1 MHCVQLL
8 FIEADNHQD
17 AIDAVSSR
25 LEEAD
30 WSDWSEVGGRWSGIF
45 GEGEPN
51 AILYSNDPE
60 KWNEMIKT
68 FSDYRVAHMK
78 EGLDEINKSGKD
90 LGELIDSYDP
100 LTNNFD
106 LGMKGYYLRKIGS
119 LLADYWTSD
128 SAVYDLEAGTSNLTY
143 LAERIEKDPKKQFMV
158 AVDFHH

>member
-8 FIEADNHQD
+8 FVEADTHQD
-17 AIDAVSSR
+17 AIDEVNSK
-25 LEEAD
+25 LDQAD

-60 KWNEMIKT
+60 KWDEMIKT

-78 EGLDEINKSGKD
+78 EALAELEKD
-90 LGELIDSYDP
+90 DKDVSDLIDEYDP
-100 LTNNFD
+100 LANNFD
-106 LGMKGYYLRKIGS
+106 LGMKGYYLRRIGS

-128 SAVYDLEAGTSNLTY
+128 SAVFDLEAGTSNLAY
-143 LAERIEKDPKKQFMV
+143 LTERTATNPKKQFMV

>member
-8 FIEADNHQD
+8 FIEAETHQD
-17 AIDAVSSR
+17 AIDEVASR

-30 WSDWSEVGGRWSGIF
+30 WSDWSEVGGRWSGLF

-60 KWNEMIKT
+60 KWNEMITT
-68 FSDYRVAHMK
+68 FSEYRVAHLK
-78 EGLDEINKSGKD
+78 EALATIDKTGKS
-90 LGELIDSYDP
+90 LGELIGEYSP
-100 LTNNFD
+100 MANNFD
-106 LGMKGYYLRKIGS
+106 LGMKGYYIRRIGT

-128 SAVYDLEAGTSNLTY
+128 SAMYDLEAGTSNLEY
-143 LAERIEKDPKKQFMV
+143 LQERIEKEPKKQFMV

>member
-8 FIEADNHQD
+8 FIEADTHQD
-17 AIDAVSSR
+17 AIDAVGSR

-30 WSDWSEVGGRWSGIF
+30 WSDWSTVGGRWKGLF
-45 GEGEPN
+45 GEGEPD

-60 KWNEMIKT
+60 KWDEMIKT
-68 FSDYRVAHMK
+68 FSEYRVGYMK
-78 EGLDEINKSGKD
+78 EALADIEKTGQTV
-90 LGELIDSYDP
+90 GELINEYDP
-100 LTNNFD
+100 LANNFE

-128 SAVYDLEAGTSNLTY
+128 SAVYDLEAGTSNLAY
-143 LAERIEKDPKKQFMV
+143 LTERTATNPKKQFMV

>member
-8 FIEADNHQD
+8 FVEADTHQD
-17 AIDAVSSR
+17 AIEIVDSR
-25 LEEAD
+25 REEAD

-60 KWNEMIKT
+60 KWDKMIKE

-78 EGLDEINKSGKD
+78 ESLAEVEKSGESVA
-90 LGELIDSYDP
+90 ELIKHYDP
-100 LTNNFD
+100 LANNFD
-106 LGMKGYYLRKIGS
+106 LGMKGYYLRRIGS

-128 SAVYDLEAGTSNLTY
+128 SAVYDLEAGTSNLAY
-143 LAERIEKDPKKQFMV
+143 LAERTATNPKKQFMV